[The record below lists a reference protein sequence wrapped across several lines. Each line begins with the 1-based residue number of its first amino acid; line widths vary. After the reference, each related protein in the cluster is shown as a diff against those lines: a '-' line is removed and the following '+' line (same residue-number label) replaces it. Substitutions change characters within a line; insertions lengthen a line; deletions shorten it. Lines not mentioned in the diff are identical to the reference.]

1 MSIAV
6 ASKPG
11 IPPGVR
17 RGWSR
22 AALAS
27 MLALVGLGGSG
38 CIIVDDTRGHGDT
51 VILDDSAPLYVTI
64 DADQILHTDIG
75 NGVGLFVEYATGG
88 GWRLW
93 TSCDTNVSGEVCSFQ
108 AHVIGS
114 SPFSNVTPTFD
125 PGDTV
130 ELVAADELWF
140 YAQTGSESDG
150 VDFASDPGAPV
161 ELELWLDGYIDPQY
175 IYWVGDGVVHEG
187 AGDSPVV
194 FEPNTP

>member
-1 MSIAV
+1 LDQLRHQRLGRGV
-6 ASKPG
+6 QLPG
-11 IPPGVR
+11 PR
-17 RGWSR
+17 HRQ
-22 AALAS
+22 
-27 MLALVGLGGSG
+27 LAL
-38 CIIVDDTRGHGDT
+38 
-51 VILDDSAPLYVTI
+51 
-64 DADQILHTDIG
+64 
-75 NGVGLFVEYATGG
+75 
-88 GWRLW
+88 
-93 TSCDTNVSGEVCSFQ
+93 
-108 AHVIGS
+108 
-114 SPFSNVTPTFD
+114 
-125 PGDTV
+125 